1 MVTIE
6 QAVEELDERIER
18 WEDWN
23 RKHPSGEVGITWRD
37 VMVLCRDIIKERE
50 KNLGYLQECKDFIEG
65 FPDSDRMAIGQVK
78 KMLQGFHF
86 GGAD

>member
-6 QAVEELDERIER
+6 QAVEELDERIEI

-23 RKHPSGEVGITWRD
+23 RKHPSGELGITWRD
-37 VMVLCRDIIKERE
+37 VMVLCRDIIEERE
-50 KNLGYLQECKDFIEG
+50 QNRELLQNALDYIEQHKTYR
-65 FPDSDRMAIGQVK
+65 FTADMVK
-78 KMLQGFHF
+78 EILQGFHF